1 MKKTLRKLLDM
12 AGIWRM
18 YTFQGHIRWTGFF
31 MSLFNFSVIIYSLF
45 LVELLGIGESVD
57 NYMIWIVSF
66 LCIYFVV
73 APIFGYLDTNR
84 GTFKAQQ
91 KEWLKIDPIWIQ
103 INEKLDK
110 TERDNQELKQMIRN
124 LEQRLEQQGGWH

>member
-1 MKKTLRKLLDM
+1 MKKLLRKGLDY

-45 LVELLGIGESVD
+45 LVELLGIAESVD

-66 LCIYFVV
+66 LGVYFVV
-73 APIFGYLDTNR
+73 AFLFGYFDMKR

-91 KEWLKIDPIWIQ
+91 KEWLKVDPIWIQ

-110 TERDNQELKQMIRN
+110 SDRDNQELKQMIQN
-124 LEQRLEQQGGWH
+124 LEQRLEQGGWK